1 MVIELSA
8 MVVPPVAARAGLVE
22 SFDAVGRILRP
33 SGSAYSSSSVGSSSE
48 VAAVFDSG
56 VPPSCP

>member
-1 MVIELSA
+1 MTPKDETAAAEAIEAPFRTVS
-8 MVVPPVAARAGLVE
+8 PVA
-22 SFDAVGRILRP
+22 DGRIARP
-33 SGSAYSSSSVGSSSE
+33 RGSAYSSSSSVGSSSE